1 MRSHFFL
8 GFHYLF
14 SRKSYRGLALLKV
27 TALTGIIVSV
37 FSFLIIH
44 SVMKGFSSHLQSTL
58 RGFQSDLTIQGFHE
72 DQLHKLDSFT
82 KNRENVVEFDGILQT
97 WDELNY
103 AVHVKG
109 IDWDHLERDG
119 LKIYYFPDIADSQ
132 SKNPR
137 VLIGEELYGRFAQ
150 AFGDKNKVTLINPVG
165 ALSPTGELS
174 PTTGV
179 VEIVGI
185 FKAGFYDYDNA
196 YVLMDATSAAGFI
209 EEELNPHR
217 LALWVKAGLDLKT
230 IKEKVLSFCPKCTVR
245 TWEEQ
250 NQRYLTALNLEK
262 IGMTLLLM
270 MVSVITSLNV
280 FSLVLLSVVSKNR
293 DVAIL
298 YCLGADKGWIAKV
311 FVMMGFLLGLLGT
324 LVGLSLALVSIYFL
338 KTYPIFLPSAYYL
351 EFLPIELDLKILF
364 FLLFLVP
371 LVTMVVSLWPS
382 YRVKKMSPIE
392 ILRNS
397 V

>member
-14 SRKSYRGLALLKV
+14 SRKSYRGLTLLKV
-27 TALTGIIVSV
+27 TALTGIMVSV

-44 SVMKGFSSHLQSTL
+44 SVMNGFSNHLKSTL
-58 RGFQSDLTIQGFHE
+58 RGFQSDLTIQGLNK
-72 DQLHKLDSFT
+72 DQLQKLGPFI
-82 KNRENVVEFDGILQT
+82 KNQENFIEFEGILQT
-97 WDELNY
+97 WDALNY

-109 IDWDHLERDG
+109 INWNHLERG
-119 LKIYYFPDIADSQ
+119 NLKIYYFPYIVHSQ
-132 SKNPR
+132 SKNPKI
-137 VLIGEELYGRFAQ
+137 LIGEELYGRFTQ
-150 AFGDKNKVTLINPVG
+150 VFGDKNKVTLINPVG
-165 ALSPTGELS
+165 VLSPTGELS

-196 YVLMDATSAAGFI
+196 YVLMEEKDITGFI
-209 EEELNPHR
+209 EAELNPNK
-217 LALWVKAGLDLKT
+217 LALWAWPGLSLKT
-230 IKEKVLSFCPKCTVR
+230 IKEKVLTLCPECRVD

-250 NQRYLTALNLEK
+250 NQRYRTALNLEK

-298 YCLGADKGWIAKV
+298 YCLGAEKGWIARV
-311 FVMMGFLLGLLGT
+311 FVMMGFLLGFLGT
-324 LVGLSLALVSIYFL
+324 LVGLSLALVSIYYL

-351 EFLPIELDLKILF
+351 EFLPIELDVKILF

-392 ILRNS
+392 ILRNTA
-397 V
+397 